1 MRIRMLVKRQSI
13 ANVPAMNRFSS
24 PAKITNMVWDMR
36 NADLPRSSNRAL
48 VDELFNGNPPYSTAE
63 VNRNRI
69 NNNVNFLEST
79 QIAHNAR
86 RQYSN
91 AFLKP
96 GNFFTVRLDSGP
108 IHKRTEWGEII
119 TEQINHQMKRGPSA
133 LHYRETLRNVFA
145 QVVMHGIGPAEWS
158 NKYSWVPDMHML
170 SDIQIP
176 SRTLLTMENLSYFS
190 IFRRYTAEQLWKMT
204 HGPKVDKAWQ
214 MPVVEQCLKWAAK
227 QYGQTRTNN
236 DTQYNP
242 ERWQE
247 DIKSDSGWYGSDQVP
262 TIDCQDFYYLS
273 DQGKD
278 YGWRRKIV
286 LACPE
291 GVADGKNFLG
301 KNGTFIYD
309 AGERKYA
316 DRLDQII
323 HFQFADGSVVAPF
336 RYHSV
341 RSLGFLLYSV
351 CHLQNRLRNKFN
363 DHVFE
368 SLLQYFRVSNPQDA
382 ERLQKI
388 DLVNLGIIP
397 DGMNFVPIN
406 ERWQINGD
414 LVGAAMQM
422 NRQSME
428 DSSSSSTQDFDFAKD
443 QKEKTA
449 TQYIGEAN
457 ATSAMVGAMLQEA
470 YGYQEFQYREIGRRF
485 CLKNSRDASA
495 KTFRKDC
502 LSRGVP
508 EEFLNVDRWNIA
520 AERVI
525 GSGNKQLEIAQTDGL
540 MQNYDRY
547 TPDAQKLILRR
558 RTFALVDDAELA
570 NELVPFQ
577 TQEINFTTSF
587 AQVAMGS
594 LMAGL
599 PATPPPGTNKIDV
612 VETWLASLASIVQ
625 GVEQSGGVPTQQQL
639 VGELNTA
646 AHIEK
651 EIQLIAQDKEES
663 ERVKEY
669 ADDLSKLQNLIR
681 AHEQRLQ
688 EQGQQQQPEG
698 GDGSAQAKVVQAAMT
713 TEAMM
718 KMKQQA
724 HNQKLQQK
732 EQSFAQK
739 TAQQQQS
746 AELQNADTIRK
757 AQVNESAKDLETA
770 AKITRD
776 GMEPPTAPA
785 QSP

>member
-1 MRIRMLVKRQSI
+1 
-13 ANVPAMNRFSS
+13 
-24 PAKITNMVWDMR
+24 MR
-36 NADLPRSSNRAL
+36 NAELPRSTNRAL
-48 VDELFNGNPPYSTAE
+48 IDALFNGNPPYSTAE
-63 VNRNRI
+63 VARNSI
-69 NNNVNFLEST
+69 KTNVNYLEGT

-86 RQYSN
+86 RQFSN

-96 GNFFTVRLDSGP
+96 GNFFSVRLDSGP
-108 IHKRTEWGEII
+108 VHKRMEWGEII
-119 TEQINHQMKRGPSA
+119 TEQINHQMKRGPDA

-145 QVVMHGIGPAEWS
+145 QVVIHGIGPAEWS

-204 HGPKVDKAWQ
+204 HGPKVDKAWK
-214 MPVVEQCLKWAAK
+214 MDVVNACLKWAAK

-301 KNGTFIYD
+301 ENGTFIYD

-323 HFQFADGSVVAPF
+323 HFQYADGSVVAPF

-341 RSLGFLLYSV
+341 RSLGFLLFSI
-351 CHLQNRLRNKFN
+351 CHLQNRLRCSFN
-363 DHVFE
+363 THVFE

-382 ERLQKI
+382 ERLQKV
-388 DLVNLGIIP
+388 DLVDRGIIP
-397 DGMNFVPIN
+397 DGLTFVPVN

-414 LVGAAMQM
+414 LVGSAMQL

-428 DSSSSSTQDFDFAKD
+428 DSSANSTQDFQFAKD

-457 ATSAMVGAMLQEA
+457 ATSAMVGSMLQEA
-470 YGYQEFQYREIGRRF
+470 YGYQEFQYAEIARRF

-495 KTFRKDC
+495 RAFRKDC

-508 EEFLNVDRWNIA
+508 EEFLDVKRWQIS

-525 GSGNKQLEIAQTDGL
+525 GAGNKQLEIAQTQML
-540 MQNYDRY
+540 MQQFPRFD
-547 TPDAQKLILRR
+547 PDAQRIILRS
-558 RTFALVDDAELA
+558 FAFATVDDAALA
-570 NELVPFQ
+570 KELVPFKAD
-577 TQEINFTTSF
+577 EINATQSF

-594 LMAGL
+594 LLAGL
-599 PATPPPGTNKIDV
+599 PATPPPGTNRIDV
-612 VETWLASLASIVQ
+612 IETWLASLASIV
-625 GVEQSGGVPTQQQL
+625 GSIEQSGGVPTQQQL
-639 VGELNTA
+639 VGEMNTA
-646 AHIEK
+646 AHIEQQI
-651 EIQLIAQDKEES
+651 EILSQDEEEQQRTKQYS
-663 ERVKEY
+663 
-669 ADDLSKLQNLIR
+669 DDLTKLQNLIR
-681 AHEQRLQ
+681 GHEQRLTEQSQQGQ
-688 EQGQQQQPEG
+688 EQTGEDSAAKAKIVSSAILAEAQAKIKQEAAALKMQQQQEKF
-698 GDGSAQAKVVQAAMT
+698 ALTQQQKQAAH
-713 TEAMM
+713 EID
-718 KMKQQA
+718 
-724 HNQKLQQK
+724 
-732 EQSFAQK
+732 
-739 TAQQQQS
+739 
-746 AELQNADTIRK
+746 NANKIRK
-757 AQVNESAKDLETA
+757 TQVDEAATDLQTA
-770 AKITRD
+770 AQIQRD
-776 GMEPPTAPA
+776 SAAASVKPTTAE
-785 QSP
+785 